1 MDSTYAHSTT
11 TITATRL
18 GANLRNMFINVINHR
33 ETNFIITSFIIF
45 AALYA
50 SLTAIFERSLLH
62 PLTITQQKQQ
72 IVYPP
77 QLSLTP
83 QVSNHTLEEETHF
96 EDFPFS
102 SPFRQCRRPNS
113 YFLFLFFLLLFR
125 YTYAHKFFS
134 ARIQLIVIM
143 PRIIESH

>member
-1 MDSTYAHSTT
+1 MDETA
-11 TITATRL
+11 ITFWQRQSPS
-18 GANLRNMFINVINHR
+18 LRIQSASFLKPFFK
-33 ETNFIITSFIIF
+33 TNFIITSFIIF

-83 QVSNHTLEEETHF
+83 QLSNYTLEKETHF
-96 EDFPFS
+96 KDFPFS

-113 YFLFLFFLLLFR
+113 YFLFLFFLVLFC
-125 YTYAHKFFS
+125 YTYAYKFFP
-134 ARIQLIVIM
+134 ARIQVIVILSK
-143 PRIIESH
+143 IIESR

>member
-83 QVSNHTLEEETHF
+83 QLSNYTLEKETHF
-96 EDFPFS
+96 KDFPFS

-113 YFLFLFFLLLFR
+113 EDSGDR
-125 YTYAHKFFS
+125 NSVQNH
-134 ARIQLIVIM
+134 RITIVLVSFASVQLALPNELSFVI
-143 PRIIESH
+143 

>member
-1 MDSTYAHSTT
+1 MDETA
-11 TITATRL
+11 ITFWQRQSPS
-18 GANLRNMFINVINHR
+18 LRIQSASFLKPFFK
-33 ETNFIITSFIIF
+33 TNFIITSFIIF

-83 QVSNHTLEEETHF
+83 SNHTWEEKTHF
-96 EDFPFS
+96 GDFPFS
-102 SPFRQCRRPNS
+102 SPFRQCRQLNS
-113 YFLFLFFLLLFR
+113 YFFIFIFLVLFHLPANSLVLILANVRFQSLSIYIFVFLVGV
-125 YTYAHKFFS
+125 S
-134 ARIQLIVIM
+134 
-143 PRIIESH
+143 

>member
-1 MDSTYAHSTT
+1 MESTYAHSTT

-62 PLTITQQKQQ
+62 PLTITRQKQQ
-72 IVYPP
+72 IVYHP
-77 QLSLTP
+77 QLALTP
-83 QVSNHTLEEETHF
+83 QVSNHTLEEKTHF
-96 EDFPFS
+96 ETFPFS

-113 YFLFLFFLLLFR
+113 YFSF
-125 YTYAHKFFS
+125 
-134 ARIQLIVIM
+134 
-143 PRIIESH
+143 